1 MTIFNREKKSLY
13 FYYIKNFFSDS
24 RPVLFFFSTQENINI
39 DVLFFFRK
47 NNFFIKKIKLNFL
60 KLFFFKHCFI
70 FPSFGRQYISLFSEN
85 LKNLLLRMSSLFSFL
100 LNNNFVFSFLFYN
113 GIIFNF
119 FFLKQILFFKKSLYF
134 IPFFYYKN
142 LLMVYFILFGFIISR
157 FFFLNVNLSTVSS
170 KS

>member
-100 LNNNFVFSFLFYN
+100 FYN